1 MKCEISKLVLPR
13 LQKKTAVG
21 SRPPLVRSSAKATVT
36 QGLKYCAVIHNMC
49 SDNLRLCSDKG
60 LFVQI
65 QERDYATT
73 YKLTRIAPFYSNMQ
87 KEQTTALFLVF
98 LTLL

>member
-1 MKCEISKLVLPR
+1 MA
-13 LQKKTAVG
+13 LQRV
-21 SRPPLVRSSAKATVT
+21 VDRSD

-65 QERDYATT
+65 QEQDYATT
-73 YKLTRIAPFYSNMQ
+73 YKLARIAPFYSNMQ
-87 KEQTTALFLVF
+87 KEQTTAEYSCVFLVF
-98 LTLL
+98 LNIILGYK